1 MTLLPH
7 TTERVATRSERHDE
21 VLEGVEELFVEHG
34 FRRLTLG
41 DLSAQLGCSKRA
53 LYELAD
59 NRNDLIAL
67 VVGRFLDRN
76 FECGVNAMQEHASAR
91 TRIEAF
97 AGAVISDSQRIS
109 VELAD
114 DIFRTPRTA
123 ALLADY
129 DERCARLVHD
139 LIVQGQNSSEFR
151 SCHPALAAHG
161 LMAAIR
167 ESSGLDRPRRS
178 GYELRRSN
186 PRNHRHLPQWSDS
199 ARSTMNTDHKP

>member
-7 TTERVATRSERHDE
+7 TTERVAAPSERHDE
-21 VLEGVEELFVEHG
+21 LLDGIEALFVEHG
-34 FRRLTLG
+34 FRRLTLS
-41 DLSAQLGCSKRA
+41 DLAAQLRCSRRA

-59 NRNDLIAL
+59 NRNDLVAL

-76 FECGVNAMQEHASAR
+76 FECGVNAMQGHASAR
-91 TRIEAF
+91 SRIEAF

-109 VELAD
+109 VALAD

-123 ALLADY
+123 ALLAEY

-139 LIVQGQNSSEFR
+139 LIVDGQNSSEFR

-161 LMAAIR
+161 LMAAIAR
-167 ESSGLDRPRRS
+167 VQDSTVLAGLGMSYAAATRGTVDIFLNGLTQRGR
-178 GYELRRSN
+178 
-186 PRNHRHLPQWSDS
+186 
-199 ARSTMNTDHKP
+199 A